1 QLNNISI
8 ARETGMLE
16 NYMELEKLRL
26 ADQFDY
32 RIIIDPSLNSDFVEI
47 PAMVIQPFVENA
59 IWHGLLHKDGRGL
72 LTIEFVRKENR
83 IHCIIEDNGIGR
95 KAATAFRQQSHPG
108 HISRGLQITKDR
120 LQLYNSRFNMDA

>member
-1 QLNNISI
+1 NNISI

-83 IHCIIEDNGIGR
+83 IHCIIER
-95 KAATAFRQQSHPG
+95 SEEHTSELQSRENLVCRLLLEKKNKQRHN
-108 HISRGLQITKDR
+108 RDR
-120 LQLYNSRFNMDA
+120 IDG